1 MNASFNFIN
10 HTLNSKYMKENST
23 GFFRLFF
30 RLSAN
35 ERSIDPITH
44 RIMRFFIIG
53 FFFLV
58 SSLGCFSQ
66 GTSINT
72 TGAGPAASAGLDV
85 DFTNK
90 GMLVPRMTQ
99 AQRNAISLPAA
110 SLLIYQTDNTPGYY
124 YNSGTSDTP
133 AWSRLIT
140 SASTGWLISG
150 NSGTTASTNFI
161 GTTDAQD
168 LVLKTNNTERIRI
181 LSGGNV
187 GIGTISPGYTLS
199 FDNTAARTISP
210 NRNTSAGA
218 AGSNFLLG
226 GGFGA
231 TSGAANQNGGDLFL
245 RSGISTGTGS
255 SNIYFQT
262 AIGGSSGTADNT
274 LFNIAQL
281 YPESSTKSDFKL
293 YSPNGSK
300 FTQVGTDQLWNTG
313 SVYTT
318 ATSLELWSNANK
330 VLVLDGSQNGLF
342 AGNVG
347 IRTTSPNSTL
357 QINGSVSAK
366 TNTVSSDYTI
376 GSTDYF
382 IKVATGDVDRTLT
395 LPTAAS
401 STGRIYVI
409 KKVDSGTGHVV
420 ITATGFDLIDAT
432 TTFSITAPF
441 SALSVISD
449 GTGWFIMTR

>member
-1 MNASFNFIN
+1 
-10 HTLNSKYMKENST
+10 
-23 GFFRLFF
+23 
-30 RLSAN
+30 
-35 ERSIDPITH
+35 
-44 RIMRFFIIG
+44 MRFFIIG

-90 GMLVPRMTQ
+90 GLLVPRMTQ

-181 LSGGNV
+181 LSG
-187 GIGTISPGYTLS
+187 
-199 FDNTAARTISP
+199 
-210 NRNTSAGA
+210 
-218 AGSNFLLG
+218 
-226 GGFGA
+226 
-231 TSGAANQNGGDLFL
+231 
-245 RSGISTGTGS
+245 
-255 SNIYFQT
+255 
-262 AIGGSSGTADNT
+262 
-274 LFNIAQL
+274 
-281 YPESSTKSDFKL
+281 
-293 YSPNGSK
+293 
-300 FTQVGTDQLWNTG
+300 
-313 SVYTT
+313 
-318 ATSLELWSNANK
+318 
-330 VLVLDGSQNGLF
+330 
-342 AGNVG
+342 GNVG